1 MLLSSRTVVIALFV
15 ILAGVAMSAEPTQPI
30 LSEDYPTAE
39 AALNTALAQKD
50 VPALEAALGQ
60 RSYRLKT
67 RAAEALGAVGPVDSV
82 PKLRDCLAK
91 HKMLIFGGTEQQMD
105 HAQLVHTLVEALG
118 KLTGQDFGP
127 VNPDSVEEIEAILTQ
142 VDRWL
147 AAP

>member
-1 MLLSSRTVVIALFV
+1 
-15 ILAGVAMSAEPTQPI
+15 MSAELTQPI

-50 VPALEAALGQ
+50 VPVLEAALGQ
-60 RSYRLKT
+60 RSYLLKT
-67 RAAEALGAVGPVDSV
+67 RAAAALGTVGQIGSV

-91 HKMLIFGGTEQQMD
+91 HKMLVFGGTEQRLD
-105 HAQLVHTLVEALG
+105 HAQLVHTLVEALE

-127 VNPDSVEEIEAILTQ
+127 VNPDSVEAIEAVLMQ

-147 AAP
+147 ATQ